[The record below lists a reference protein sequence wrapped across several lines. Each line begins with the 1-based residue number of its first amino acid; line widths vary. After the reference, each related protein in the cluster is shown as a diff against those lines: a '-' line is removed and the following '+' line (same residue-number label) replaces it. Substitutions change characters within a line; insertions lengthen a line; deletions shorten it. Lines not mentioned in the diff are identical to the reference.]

1 MLLIG
6 VITAVMKY
14 GGFSKCDYRSSVPRG
29 NEGLGSR
36 GIFCDMG
43 VVAHLRDV
51 RVRRVLLF

>member
-6 VITAVMKY
+6 VITPVMKY
-14 GGFSKCDYRSSVPRG
+14 GGFSKCDYKSSAPRG
-29 NEGLGSR
+29 NEGLGSK
-36 GIFCDMG
+36 GILSDMG

>member
-14 GGFSKCDYRSSVPRG
+14 SGFSECDYRSSAPRG

-36 GIFCDMG
+36 GILSDMG
-43 VVAHLRDV
+43 VVALLRAV
-51 RVRRVLLF
+51 RARRVLLF